1 MIDLVLKGIFKVGDD
16 SEFITDATWLL
27 SYFTEKYK
35 HSIKKLI
42 ESNFLPVIIKFL
54 K

>member
-1 MIDLVLKGIFKVGDD
+1 LIFKGILKIGEEDQ
-16 SEFITDATWLL
+16 EFLTDATWLL

-35 HSIKKLI
+35 HSIKKVL
-42 ESNFLPVIIKFL
+42 ESNFLPIIIKFL